1 MGSSPRMRGTHANRQ
16 SKVYMQGIIPA
27 YAGNTVL
34 LFYGVS
40 LFWDHPRVC
49 GEHRALSS
57 SVRISPGSSPRMR
70 GTLHQAGETD
80 RRSGIIPAYAG
91 NTLSHACRRLHH
103 RDHPRVCGEHRPNLR
118 LQRLPQGSSPRMRG
132 TPSAFRGGCVAL
144 GIIPAYAGN
153 TPLMRFTA

>member
-1 MGSSPRMRGTHANRQ
+1 MRGTHANRQ

-103 RDHPRVCGEHRPNLR
+103 RDHPRVCGEHRSFVLR
-118 LQRLPQGSSPRMRG
+118 RVVVLGSSPRMRG
-132 TPSAFRGGCVAL
+132 TPSLEQFGQNFA

-153 TPLMRFTA
+153 TPSGRRN